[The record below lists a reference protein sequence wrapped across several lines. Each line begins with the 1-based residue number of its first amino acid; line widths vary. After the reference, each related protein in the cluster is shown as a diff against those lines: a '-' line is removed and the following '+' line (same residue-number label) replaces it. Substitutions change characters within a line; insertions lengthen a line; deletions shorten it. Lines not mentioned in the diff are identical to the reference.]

1 MIEIFIDLNIYF
13 SKFIVSFFFFFFFF
27 SILQINNIDT
37 TEKHD
42 ITQINRE

>member
-13 SKFIVSFFFFFFFF
+13 SKFIVSFFFF

-37 TEKHD
+37 TEQHD